1 MEYLL
6 YFLLIYY
13 ILLLKITK
21 PFVILFIF
29 PFFFK
34 LYPQN
39 NVTNKNAFPSLAPIP
54 FLRTIV
60 SLY

>member
-13 ILLLKITK
+13 FLLLTITR
-21 PFVILFIF
+21 PFVILCLF

-34 LYPQN
+34 LHPQN
-39 NVTNKNAFPSLAPIP
+39 NVTNKNAFPSLAHIP

-60 SLY
+60 LL